1 MGRQCG
7 RANHASTLI
16 SQKYSRFATH
26 HLHNADKLPF
36 DEVEM
41 LRYRVVAL
49 AFSIRLSLAAMLFTL
64 LSVASEAS
72 PSLNA
77 HPAVAPLLSLRTVYA
92 ADVPQA
98 APGLRKLRSKPLPF
112 RSGHSPLVWAHL
124 KSAAITSPGAPL
136 GRPSGFAAPAQVSES
151 FAGMSDSA
159 SICPYLGGCQ
169 PPDGAIAASPSYV
182 VEGVNTSFAVYQ
194 TNGTLVAG
202 WPKNAAAFFK
212 IPSPGSCDPGGAY
225 TSEPRAY
232 YDVST
237 ARFWLAILQVQ
248 GPAIGDLCSPLS
260 KYWIAVSDTSDPTQS
275 WHVYSFNMDPNKTGY
290 FADFTQIGFSH
301 AASCFSGNMFD
312 AAGQFQYAEAYCA
325 SKAGMD
331 NGTAVKAYGFS
342 ALALNGTNL
351 DSIHPVDELTSAT
364 AGPGGQFFVGTYN
377 INFGGGSCVQSCT
390 GGVLWLMT
398 NAGLPNQAMSGIP
411 FSTTTSYALPPE
423 ADEPGCSACLQTD
436 DVRIGGT
443 PVYRAGSVY
452 FAINSAVNNGSQI
465 VPGFVWQQL
474 NPTISS
480 AGTIAAVATYQ
491 GAAGYLSGFG
501 NDQASFYP
509 ELVTDSS
516 NNLALVLDA
525 SSATLDPSTAYLY
538 RHVLDPFGSLG
549 TYQIIEK
556 GAAAT
561 PDYLWGD
568 YNGASWDGIDDL
580 WIAGQYAPSSAD
592 WGTWITK
599 VTIAPPTF

>member
-1 MGRQCG
+1 MFRC
-7 RANHASTLI
+7 RVL
-16 SQKYSRFATH
+16 
-26 HLHNADKLPF
+26 LP
-36 DEVEM
+36 
-41 LRYRVVAL
+41 
-49 AFSIRLSLAAMLFTL
+49 AFVIRLSLAATLFVV
-64 LSVASEAS
+64 LSGGTEAM

-77 HPAVAPLLSLRTVYA
+77 HPTVAPLVSLRSVYP
-92 ADVPQA
+92 ADVPRA
-98 APGLRKLRSKPLPF
+98 APGLRSSHARPLPF
-112 RSGHSPLVWAHL
+112 RSGHSALVWARL
-124 KSAAITSPGAPL
+124 KSAAIGSPAAPIGGLSGFGAPAL
-136 GRPSGFAAPAQVSES
+136 VSQS
-151 FAGMSDSA
+151 FAGMSDST

-182 VEGVNTSFAVYQ
+182 VEGVNTSFAVYN
-194 TNGTLVAG
+194 TKGGLVAG
-202 WPKNAAAFFK
+202 WPKNAQAFFK
-212 IPSPGSCDPGGAY
+212 IPSPGSCDPSGVF

-275 WHVYSFNMDPNKTGY
+275 WHVYSFNMDPSKTGY
-290 FADFTQIGFSH
+290 YADFTEIGFSH
-301 AASCFSGNMFD
+301 AASCFSGNMFNT
-312 AAGQFQYAEAYCA
+312 AGQFQYAEAYCA
-325 SKAGMD
+325 NKASMD
-331 NGTAVKAYGFS
+331 NGSAVKAYGFS

-351 DSIHPVDELTSAT
+351 DSIQPVDELTSAT

-377 INFGGGSCVQSCT
+377 INFSGGSCVQSCN
-390 GGVLWLMT
+390 GGVLWLVT
-398 NAGLPNQAMSGIP
+398 NAGLPNQAISGMP

-452 FAINSAVNNGSQI
+452 FAINSAVNNGSQV

-480 AGTIAAVATYQ
+480 TGTIAAVAAYQ
-491 GAAGYLSGFG
+491 GAAGFVGGFG

-509 ELVTDSS
+509 ELATDSS
-516 NNLALVLDA
+516 NNLVLVVDT

-538 RHVLDPFGSLG
+538 RHVLDPLGSLG
-549 TYQIIEK
+549 TYQLIAK
-556 GAAAT
+556 GTTAT

-568 YNGASWDGIDDL
+568 YNAASWDGIDDL
-580 WIAGQYAPSSAD
+580 WIEGQFAPSSSD
-592 WGTWITK
+592 WGTWLTE